1 MIAHVLGALHYGTSE
16 YIFRIQCW
24 ISMSFENTAH
34 KTKKLKV
41 EENMLAFLEECK
53 KVSYYYT
60 MYIIIDSNM
69 TSC

>member
-1 MIAHVLGALHYGTSE
+1 
-16 YIFRIQCW
+16 
-24 ISMSFENTAH
+24 MSFENTAH

-53 KVSYYYT
+53 KVNYYYT

-69 TSC
+69 TSCYHGNTFISMASIFDIKSPANI